1 MNRIFS
7 VIWNHSLS
15 AWVVASEHASR
26 HGKRTSVGAVQT
38 PEQKGPL
45 RALAAAIALILAP
58 VGAFAAELPTGGQVV
73 LGSGQILTP
82 DQQQMIINQ
91 SSNKLAIDWQSFNIG
106 ADKKVTFVQPGKD
119 SVALNRVV
127 GSDGSKIIGQ
137 LNANGQV
144 FLVNPNGVLFA
155 KGASVDVG
163 GLVASTLDIS
173 NSDFAAGNYKFQGNG
188 SNASV
193 VNQGSIK
200 AADGGAVALL
210 GGTVSNQGVIAAK
223 LGTVA
228 LAAGNK
234 VTLDFAG
241 DGLLNVQVDEATK
254 NALVENKQLIQ
265 ANGGQVI
272 MTAKASDALLQTV
285 VNNTGVIEAQT
296 LGEKG
301 GKIVLLG
308 GFDGG
313 TVQVAGTLDASA
325 PVAGNG
331 GFIETSGA
339 HVKVADTA
347 KITTAAAKGK
357 TGKWLIDPVDFTV
370 AASGGDMTG
379 ATITNN
385 LKTNN
390 VEIQSNNGAA
400 GILGNINVNDSI
412 TWNANTL
419 TFTAQNNIS
428 INKELFGSGT
438 ATLVLQY
445 GQGALASGNTSSVS
459 VKAPVNLAAGKHF
472 STKQG
477 SNGVQV
483 DYTVI
488 TSLGEAGSVTKTD
501 LQGINGDVTANYA
514 LGSNIDASATS
525 AWDSGAGFAAF
536 GQNNP
541 FSGTFDGLGHV
552 VSNLYINTP
561 SSFSG
566 MFSYQTG
573 TLRNVGLVGGRSVGQ
588 YTGSLVGLNEG
599 RIENSYVTGANVSSN
614 MYAGG
619 LVGFNQGVIT
629 ASYASGT
636 VSSDFYAGGLVG
648 VNVGE
653 ISNSYSLSTVQ
664 TTATGGVGGLA
675 GYNEGTV
682 SNVYSTGSVSGNA
695 AVGGLLGWNEGI
707 VRNAYSTG
715 RASGGT
721 PGGAIGINAGGTLTN
736 VYYNST
742 VNSAGPG
749 VGAGGGTA
757 VSLTTSAMQQTSS
770 FAGFTFSN
778 TPGASGNAWVMV
790 NADGTGINSGLG
802 GTLPMLASE
811 YATTITNAHQLQLMA
826 MDLNANYAL
835 GRDIAAGT
843 TAGSGDVWNGSFIP
857 VGTKGLRAFS
867 GVLDGKG
874 HVINNLNI
882 NLPSLDAVGL
892 FGVIGDTGVVRNL
905 GLVSG
910 NVVGLYDVGA
920 LAGMSTGTI
929 QGSFSSAAV
938 TGDSY
943 VGGLVGWML
952 GGQISDAYA
961 SGAVAATDTVGG
973 LVGLLDGGRID
984 RSLATGRVSGIT
996 TVWTGGLV
1004 GGSSGGVITASFWD
1018 TLTSGQSVGL
1028 KTFIPSAA
1036 QVTGLTTAQLQDAA
1050 TLRNAGWDLSNT
1062 WIVYDG
1068 KSGPLLRSF
1077 MTALTISAGS
1087 VSKTYDGLAY
1097 TANSSGQ
1104 TISDPLVLG
1113 SLVAGGT
1120 AQGAINAGD
1129 YSIQLS
1135 GLYST
1140 SQQGYAI
1147 DYVDGTLTVDKRVV
1161 TVTGASV
1168 ADKVYDGTALA
1179 NLSSGMAS
1187 GIVASDLG
1195 RLTFNGTFASPN
1207 AGTGIQVNLGTGGAA
1222 AGNYSVSTATPVTA
1236 TISAKALTLSGLTVA
1251 SKTYDG
1257 NTTATVWGGVLN
1269 GLVSGETLGF
1279 SGAIGQF
1286 ENANA
1291 GIGKTVLL
1299 SGATLSDGTGLASNY
1314 SLTAPLGLTGT
1325 ITPKALTVTG
1335 LSATNKVYDGTTV
1348 ANVTGGTLNGLVAG
1362 EQLTLTKT
1370 GQFSTQ
1376 NAANGQNVQ
1385 VNVTLGDA
1393 SGLASNYSLDP
1404 LAINPLTANIQQKLV
1419 SVTGLT
1425 ANKVYDGDTFV
1436 TFTGAVI
1443 NGLVGTDDVVMRF
1456 TGNFDDKNAGTGKI
1470 ATMGPVYF
1478 TSSNVP
1484 TSNYVYLIP
1493 QTFVGTIAKAVIS
1506 SISGMTADSK
1516 VYDGTAWASLGAN
1529 AVTINGLVAGDD
1541 VFVSSASGQFSDKN
1555 AGNDKAVAISNITLG
1570 GIDQGNY
1577 SVANNTATATASI
1590 TPKTVTLTGVTAADK
1605 VYDGNRSVLLAGGSL
1620 SGLVSGET
1628 LGYAWSG
1635 QFDDSNAGA
1644 SKTVTVG
1651 ASLFD
1656 GTGLAS
1662 NYNLLNPTNV
1672 TANIARKALTMTG
1685 VTADGKVYDGS
1696 TAASLSGGTL
1706 NGLVGGETL
1715 AVTGLTGAFADK
1727 NVGTGKTV
1735 SLNGASLVDGTGL
1748 ASNYSLSNP
1757 SDTSASIIAKAL
1769 TVTGIGADNK
1779 VYDATTAAALNLS
1792 GVGFAGLVSG
1802 DYVSLLSANGA
1813 FSDKNAASGKTVI
1826 IDAISLGG
1834 SDIGNYQWSHSST
1847 TTADISKAALTVTV
1861 GDSRKPQGQNNPA
1874 FVATYQG
1881 LLGSD
1886 SVSADLIGDLAFST
1900 LATTASSSGQYRV
1913 SASGQSASNY
1923 DIAYT
1928 DGLLTVDAALR
1939 APLGNVVG
1947 TVQPLRNLPKPTPA
1961 AAAARPQLPSDLYT
1975 LVEQG
1980 LRLPEGL

>member
-15 AWVVASEHASR
+15 AWVVASEHACR

-45 RALAAAIALILAP
+45 RALALAIALILAP
-58 VGAFAAELPTGGQVV
+58 VGAFAADLPTGGQVV

-82 DQQQMIINQ
+82 DQQQMIVNQ

-127 GSDGSKIIGQ
+127 GSDGSKIMGQ

-173 NSDFAAGNYKFQGNG
+173 NSDFAAGNYKFEGNG

-400 GILGNINVNDSI
+400 GTQGNIYVNDSI

-428 INKELFGSGT
+428 INKELFGSGA

-445 GQGALASGNTSSVS
+445 GQGALAAGNTSSVS

-477 SNGVQV
+477 SNGAQV

-488 TSLGEAGSVTKTD
+488 TSLGAAGSVTRTD
-501 LQGINGDVTANYA
+501 LQGINGGLSGNYA
-514 LGSNIDASATS
+514 LGGNIDASATS
-525 AWDSGAGFAAF
+525 GWNNGLGFSSL
-536 GQNNP
+536 GQISQ
-541 FSGTFDGLGHV
+541 FTGTFDGLGHV
-552 VSNLYINTP
+552 VSNLYINSP
-561 SSFSG
+561 ASFNG
-566 MFSYQTG
+566 LFGIQNG
-573 TLRNVGLVGGRSVGQ
+573 TLRNIGLVGSRTTGD
-588 YTGSLVGLNEG
+588 YAGSLVGYNQGRVENSFATAAHVSSPSYGGALVGWNEG
-599 RIENSYVTGANVSSN
+599 VVTG
-614 MYAGG
+614 
-619 LVGFNQGVIT
+619 
-629 ASYASGT
+629 SYASGT
-636 VSSDFYAGGLVG
+636 VSADQIAGGLVG
-648 VNVGE
+648 VNLAE
-653 ISNSYSLSTVQ
+653 ISNSYSLSTVKSLYGD
-664 TTATGGVGGLA
+664 AGGFA
-675 GYNEGTV
+675 GYNGSVV
-682 SNVYSTGSVSGNA
+682 SNVYSTGSVTGGGGL
-695 AVGGLLGWNEGI
+695 GGLLGWNEGL
-707 VRNAYSTG
+707 VSNAYSTG
-715 RASGGT
+715 SVTGVTVGGSV
-721 PGGAIGINAGGTLTN
+721 GSNYGTLIN

-742 VNSAGPG
+742 VNSGVPG
-749 VGAGGGTA
+749 VGAGVGTA
-757 VSLTTSAMQQTSS
+757 VGLTTSAMQQTSS

-790 NADGTGINSGLG
+790 NADSTGINSGLG

-826 MDLNANYAL
+826 MDLNASYAL

-857 VGTKGLRAFS
+857 VGTKGVRAFS

-882 NLPSLDAVGL
+882 NLPGLDAVGL

-910 NVVGLYDVGA
+910 NVVGLSDVGA

-943 VGGLVGWML
+943 VGGLVGWMR
-952 GGQISDAYA
+952 GGQLSDAYA

-973 LVGLLDGGRID
+973 LVGRLDGGRID
-984 RSLATGRVSGIT
+984 RSLATGRVSGTT

-1018 TLTSGQSVGL
+1018 TLTTGQSVGL
-1028 KTFIPSAA
+1028 KTFNPSAA

-1077 MTALTISAGS
+1077 MTALTISAGN

-1097 TANSSGQ
+1097 TVSAPGQ

-1147 DYVDGTLTVDKRVV
+1147 DYVDGTLAVDKRVV
-1161 TVTGASV
+1161 TLTGASV

-1179 NLSSGMAS
+1179 DFSSGTAN
-1187 GIVASDLG
+1187 GILVADIG
-1195 RLTFNGTFASPN
+1195 RLTFNGAFASPN
-1207 AGTGIQVNLGTGGAA
+1207 AGTGIQVNIATGGAA
-1222 AGNYSVSTATPVTA
+1222 AGNYSVSTATPLTA
-1236 TISAKALTLSGLTVA
+1236 TISAKALTLSGLSVD

-1257 NTTATVWGGVLN
+1257 NATATLSGGVLS

-1279 SGAIGQF
+1279 SGAVGQF
-1286 ENANA
+1286 DNANA
-1291 GIGKTVLL
+1291 GIAKTVLL
-1299 SGATLSDGTGLASNY
+1299 SGATLSDGAGLASNY

-1335 LSATNKVYDGTTV
+1335 LSATNKVYDGTTA
-1348 ANVTGGTLNGLVAG
+1348 ANVTGGILNGLVAG

-1370 GQFSTQ
+1370 GQFATQ

-1404 LAINPLTANIQQKLV
+1404 LAINPVTANIQQKLV
-1419 SVTGLT
+1419 SVSGLT

-1443 NGLVGTDDVVMRF
+1443 SGLVGTDEVVMRL
-1456 TGNFDDKNAGTGKI
+1456 TGNFADKNAGTGKI

-1484 TSNYVYLIP
+1484 SSNYVYLIP
-1493 QTFVGTIAKAVIS
+1493 QTIVGTIAKAVIS

-1516 VYDGTAWASLGAN
+1516 VYDGNAWASLRAD
-1529 AVTINGLVAGDD
+1529 AATINGVVAGDD
-1541 VFVSSASGQFSDKN
+1541 VFLTSASGQFSDKN
-1555 AGNDKAVAISNITLG
+1555 AGNDKAVAISNIALG
-1570 GIDQGNY
+1570 GIDLGNY
-1577 SVANNTATATASI
+1577 SVATNTATATASI

-1605 VYDGNRSVLLAGGSL
+1605 VYDGTRSVLLAGGSL
-1620 SGLVSGET
+1620 LGLVSGET

-1644 SKTVTVG
+1644 AKTVTLG

-1662 NYNLLNPTNV
+1662 NYNLVTPANV
-1672 TANIARKALTMTG
+1672 TANIARKALTVTG

-1696 TAASLSGGTL
+1696 TAATLNGGTL
-1706 NGLVGGETL
+1706 NGLVGSETL
-1715 AVTGLTGAFADK
+1715 TVGGLTGVFDNQ

-1735 SLNGASLVDGTGL
+1735 SISGVTLGDGTGL
-1748 ASNYSLSNP
+1748 ASNYAVSNP
-1757 SDTSASIIAKAL
+1757 SSVTAAITAKAL
-1769 TVTGIGADNK
+1769 TLTGVSANGK
-1779 VYDATTAAALNLS
+1779 VYDGSTAATLNGGTLN
-1792 GVGFAGLVSG
+1792 GLVGSETLTVG
-1802 DYVSLLSANGA
+1802 GLTGVFDNQNVGT
-1813 FSDKNAASGKTVI
+1813 GKTVS
-1826 IDAISLGG
+1826 ISG
-1834 SDIGNYQWSHSST
+1834 
-1847 TTADISKAALTVTV
+1847 
-1861 GDSRKPQGQNNPA
+1861 
-1874 FVATYQG
+1874 
-1881 LLGSD
+1881 
-1886 SVSADLIGDLAFST
+1886 
-1900 LATTASSSGQYRV
+1900 
-1913 SASGQSASNY
+1913 
-1923 DIAYT
+1923 
-1928 DGLLTVDAALR
+1928 
-1939 APLGNVVG
+1939 
-1947 TVQPLRNLPKPTPA
+1947 
-1961 AAAARPQLPSDLYT
+1961 
-1975 LVEQG
+1975 
-1980 LRLPEGL
+1980 